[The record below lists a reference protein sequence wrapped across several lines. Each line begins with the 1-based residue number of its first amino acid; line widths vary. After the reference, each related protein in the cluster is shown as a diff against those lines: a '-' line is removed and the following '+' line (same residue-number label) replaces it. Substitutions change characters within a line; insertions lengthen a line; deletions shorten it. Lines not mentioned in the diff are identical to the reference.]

1 MQMAKKKSIFSL
13 SVTFGEAKVLIVEGR
28 YYDEINDHLLNGAK
42 AALDAAKVPYD
53 VVSVPGAL
61 EIPQAMN
68 IAAQYEDY
76 DGFIALG
83 CVIRGDTGHY
93 DVVVNETN
101 AALMRLAME
110 AGIPLGN
117 GVLTVENEAQ
127 ALERAKPDAMDKGG
141 DAAKACLAL
150 IAVDRKYSE

>member
-1 MQMAKKKSIFSL
+1 MQMAKKKSIFNL
-13 SVTFGEAKVLIVEGR
+13 SISFGEAKVLIVEGR
-28 YYDEINDHLLNGAK
+28 FYEAINDHLLAGAK

-53 VVSVPGAL
+53 VLTVPGAL

-93 DVVVNETN
+93 DIVANETN

-117 GVLTVENEAQ
+117 GVLTVENEEQ
-127 ALERAKPDAMDKGG
+127 AMERAKPDALDKGG
-141 DAAKACLAL
+141 DAARACLAL
-150 IAVDRKYSE
+150 ISIDRKMSE

>member
-1 MQMAKKKSIFSL
+1 MTKKKNIFNFSITYG
-13 SVTFGEAKVLIVEGR
+13 VDTKILIVEGR
-28 YYDEINDHLLNGAK
+28 FYDSINDLLLKGAK
-42 AALDAAKVPYD
+42 AALDTAKVTYD
-53 VVSVPGAL
+53 VISVPGAL

-93 DVVVNETN
+93 DIVVNETN

-127 ALERAKPDAMDKGG
+127 ALERANPESMDKGG
-141 DAAKACLAL
+141 DAARACLAL
-150 IAVDRKYSE
+150 IAIDRKYSE